1 MEVYLVR
8 HAAQHVAEED
18 RFRDTGLTAAG
29 EDQARSLAKLLRE
42 ADFGVCL
49 SSPMRRAVETA
60 RLLLEGREIPLRLD
74 ENLAEGHP
82 GDLAGLSESEARSRY
97 PDDFRLGRTVVA
109 RVAAMGR
116 TAPGGETREVFLE
129 RARGA
134 ARTVTAEFERGGSRL
149 LVVAHGGLLN
159 YLLQVLLRQPLRDE
173 VPFGFEHCG
182 VARLLYY
189 RERPEFG
196 PFPMLRFGPR

>member
-8 HAAQHVAEED
+8 HAAQHVAGAD
-18 RFRDTGLTAAG
+18 RFRDSGLTPAG
-29 EDQARSLAKLLRE
+29 ESQARSLAKALR
-42 ADFGVCL
+42 AVDFGACL

-60 RLLLEGREIPLRLD
+60 HLLVEGRGIPLRLD

-82 GDLAGLSESEARSRY
+82 GDLAGLSEAESRSRY

-116 TAPGGETREVFLE
+116 TAPGGETREAFLE
-129 RARGA
+129 RARAA
-134 ARTVTAEFERGGSRL
+134 ARSVMAELERADSRL

-159 YLLQVLLRQPLRDE
+159 YLLQMLLRLPVRDE
-173 VPFGFEHCG
+173 VPFGFHHCG

-189 RERPEFG
+189 HERPEFG
-196 PFPMLRFGPR
+196 PFPMLRFGPP

>member
-8 HAAQHVAEED
+8 HAAQHVAGAD
-18 RFRDTGLTAAG
+18 RFRDSGLTPAG
-29 EDQARSLAKLLRE
+29 EGQARSLAKALR
-42 ADFGVCL
+42 AVDFGACL

-60 RLLLEGREIPLRLD
+60 RLLVEGRGIPLRLD
-74 ENLAEGHP
+74 ENLAEGRP
-82 GDLAGLSESEARSRY
+82 GDLAGLSEAESRSRY

-116 TAPGGETREVFLE
+116 TAPGGEMREAFLE
-129 RARGA
+129 RARAA
-134 ARTVTAEFERGGSRL
+134 ARSVMAELERTDSRL

-159 YLLQVLLRQPLRDE
+159 YLLQTLLGLPVRDE
-173 VPFGFEHCG
+173 VPFGFAHCG

-196 PFPMLRFGPR
+196 PFPMLRFGPP

>member
-116 TAPGGETREVFLE
+116 GLHRR
-129 RARGA
+129 RACWLHHALQASRFDRHTLA
-134 ARTVTAEFERGGSRL
+134 ADRAGRIRAV
-149 LVVAHGGLLN
+149 
-159 YLLQVLLRQPLRDE
+159 
-173 VPFGFEHCG
+173 
-182 VARLLYY
+182 
-189 RERPEFG
+189 
-196 PFPMLRFGPR
+196 